1 MEPGSATEGAGGG
14 TTRMMWPLIGS
25 AAGHIA
31 LLAFLLLLRS
41 AAGPAFPRV
50 VQVVLVEGSRDIDP
64 AGVLTALVPSR
75 RPPPIEVKAG
85 APPVQDVTPP
95 VVHPA
100 VAALPSATVARAE
113 TTVVRAGGNVPSATG
128 AGAYR
133 GSLPGAAKDPAG
145 PVSGAAGVREAHVAP
160 APAGR
165 AKTASAPVAGVSGGS
180 GAGEGREIHL
190 LRERIESRI
199 VYPEEAVR
207 RGQEGEVLLRIRVG
221 EGGIPGEIRIAR
233 SSGTRALDDAAR
245 NGVVRAAPLPSLP
258 GWFEIPVRFF
268 LR

>member
-1 MEPGSATEGAGGG
+1 MK
-14 TTRMMWPLIGS
+14 WPLIGS

-31 LLAFLLLLRS
+31 LLAFLLLLRT
-41 AAGPAFPRV
+41 AAGPAFPGV
-50 VQVVLVEGSRDIDP
+50 VQVVLVGGGREIVP
-64 AGVLTALVPSR
+64 AGVRTALASSL
-75 RPPPIEVKAG
+75 RPPPVETKAG
-85 APPVQDVTPP
+85 TPPVQDVPPP

-100 VAALPSATVARAE
+100 GAPLPSATVPRAE

-128 AGAYR
+128 AGASG

-145 PVSGAAGVREAHVAP
+145 PILGGADGVKVSHAAN

-165 AKTASAPVAGVSGGS
+165 AKAASAPVTGVSGGS
-180 GAGEGREIHL
+180 GAGEGRDIHL

-258 GWFEIPVRFF
+258 GWFEVPVRFF

>member
-25 AAGHIA
+25 AAGHVA

-41 AAGPAFPRV
+41 AAGTAISNV
-50 VQVVLVEGSRDIDP
+50 VQVVIVEGSRDIAP
-64 AGVLTALVPSR
+64 AAVMTALAPSWS
-75 RPPPIEVKAG
+75 PPPVRTDAG
-85 APPVQDVTPP
+85 APPVQEPP
-95 VVHPA
+95 APILHPA
-100 VAALPSATVARAE
+100 VFAMPSVIVARAE

-128 AGAYR
+128 AGASG

-145 PVSGAAGVREAHVAP
+145 PVSGAAGVKEAHAAN

-165 AKTASAPVAGVSGGS
+165 AKAASAPVPGVSGGS

-258 GWFEIPVRFF
+258 GWFEVPVRFF